1 MPFTIVFLE
10 GVGNV
15 IVDTS
20 ENDAYWAQLE
30 EAERRAQV
38 ADTFGVTEGDSAIS
52 LEGVV
57 FHILKGDRSFGVHVR
72 LVVEALEALHL
83 YDKEVLTRLMD
94 HLAESFSSRTF
105 ADWEVML
112 QAQRAVDICLHQGKD
127 TTEKHKGYSKI
138 APQWQWTF
146 PQHYAAVA

>member
-1 MPFTIVFLE
+1 MPFTIVFLD

-15 IVDTS
+15 IVDTT
-20 ENDAYWAQLE
+20 ENDSYWAQLE

-38 ADTFGVTEGDSAIS
+38 IDEHGVTEGDSNVSIQ
-52 LEGVV
+52 GVV
-57 FHILKGDRSFGVHVR
+57 FHILKGDRNFGVHVR

-83 YDKEVLTRLMD
+83 YDKEVMTRLMD

-105 ADWEVML
+105 ADWEIML
-112 QAQRAVDICLHQGKD
+112 QAQRAVEICLFQGRD
-127 TTEKHKGYSKI
+127 TTEKHPAYSRI

-146 PQHYAAVA
+146 PQHYAPVA